1 MNIQSRITNTSIQQR
16 QQRTKTMSSLVAA
29 YLKGDDFEVQLPTTG
44 VISLR
49 KLFIEI
55 NGQQIAD
62 FEDDMRIYYGK
73 AWVNKQLN
81 GNGFSVRF
89 VNALRHKH
97 LKACPTFF
105 INDKAI
111 KQTSYRKFQQTTLE
125 TLATNKPIDIY
136 ILSAIGPYL
145 HKSGKYINFKLEG
158 LEYLKYR

>member
-1 MNIQSRITNTSIQQR
+1 
-16 QQRTKTMSSLVAA
+16 MSSLVAA
-29 YLKGDDFEVQLPTTG
+29 YHKGDDFEVQLLTTG
-44 VISLR
+44 VIPLR

-55 NGQQIAD
+55 KGQQIAD
-62 FEDDMRIYYGK
+62 FEGDMRIYYGK

-111 KQTSYRKFQQTTLE
+111 NRNSY
-125 TLATNKPIDIY
+125 
-136 ILSAIGPYL
+136 
-145 HKSGKYINFKLEG
+145 KL
-158 LEYLKYR
+158 